1 MWQYNPFTGKF
12 EKVGL
17 INVAPYCTIEATGWT
32 GSQSGEVLA
41 TGDGT
46 TVDFSG
52 KVDLPPVNPL
62 NSFTLHYTIGGTAY
76 SVQADAN
83 GNFSDA
89 NVTGSV
95 AQDGTWN
102 ATFNTAPDDATD
114 ITADYSYGIPP
125 ANLENA
131 LDPSNPNPSDWGW
144 KTTTGA
150 SILGDI
156 TITPPVYGFYFFGI
170 RTGSYSNNGAILQF
184 RLQTVDNTGASVFTA
199 YLHDNNSFI
208 VERKRNSY
216 GIFLKLDSITPKIQ
230 IRLYA
235 NAADTYYVRFYDIVL
250 YRLG

>member
-1 MWQYNPFTGKF
+1 MNIRTELFRDKLP
-12 EKVGL
+12 
-17 INVAPYCTIEATGWT
+17 NVAPYCTIEVTDWI

-62 NSFTLHYTIGGTAY
+62 DSFVLHYTIGGTAY

-102 ATFNTAPDDATD
+102 ATFNTAPDDAID

-150 SILGDI
+150 GTIGEIEITLPEEGYYLILGRGGFHVISSSETVSIVLRFRVFDTFNNSWRDGVSLI
-156 TITPPVYGFYFFGI
+156 DTSTSGYSQEDFSPAGLGYFNKFRLRFYVYNTCEIKVRIDSFGI
-170 RTGSYSNNGAILQF
+170 F
-184 RLQTVDNTGASVFTA
+184 
-199 YLHDNNSFI
+199 
-208 VERKRNSY
+208 
-216 GIFLKLDSITPKIQ
+216 KIS
-230 IRLYA
+230 
-235 NAADTYYVRFYDIVL
+235 
-250 YRLG
+250 